1 MRKLILFGISLILCS
16 CQNDDEKCGQIIQK
30 AINNSIY
37 YFIIQTDND
46 SNNNYYDENSPGIP
60 DDGIRQGSVSEE
72 IYNSFKI
79 GDEYCSEI

>member
-1 MRKLILFGISLILCS
+1 MRKLILFGISLILSS
-16 CQNDDEKCGQIIQK
+16 CQNKDEKCGQIIQK
-30 AINNSIY
+30 AINNSTY

-46 SNNNYYDENSPGIP
+46 SNYYDENSPGIP

-72 IYNSFKI
+72 IYNSFEI

>member
-1 MRKLILFGISLILCS
+1 MRKLILFGIILILSS
-16 CQNDDEKCGQIIQK
+16 CQNNNEKCGQIVQK

-46 SNNNYYDENSPGIP
+46 SNNYYDENSPEIP

>member
-1 MRKLILFGISLILCS
+1 MRKLILFGIILILYS

-72 IYNSFKI
+72 IYNSFEI
-79 GDEYCSEI
+79 GDEYCTD

>member
-1 MRKLILFGISLILCS
+1 MRKLILFGIILILSS
-16 CQNDDEKCGQIIQK
+16 CQNNNEKCGQIIQK

-46 SNNNYYDENSPGIP
+46 SNNYYDENSPRIP

-79 GDEYCSEI
+79 GDEYYSEI

>member
-1 MRKLILFGISLILCS
+1 MRKLILFGICLILSS
-16 CQNDDEKCGQIIQK
+16 CQNNNEKCGQIIQK

-46 SNNNYYDENSPGIP
+46 SNNYYDENSPRIP

-79 GDEYCSEI
+79 GDEYCSET

>member
-1 MRKLILFGISLILCS
+1 MRKLILLGISLILCS
-16 CQNDDEKCGQIIQK
+16 CQNNDEKCGQIIQK
-30 AINNSIY
+30 AINNSVY

-46 SNNNYYDENSPGIP
+46 SNNNYDENSPGIP
-60 DDGIRQGSVSEE
+60 DDGLRQGSVSEE

>member
-1 MRKLILFGISLILCS
+1 MRKLILFGICLILSS
-16 CQNDDEKCGQIIQK
+16 CQNNNEKCGQIIQK

-46 SNNNYYDENSPGIP
+46 SNNYYDENSPGIP

-79 GDEYCSEI
+79 GDEYCSET

>member
-1 MRKLILFGISLILCS
+1 MRKLILFGISLILSS
-16 CQNDDEKCGQIIQK
+16 CQIKDEKCGQIIQK
-30 AINNSIY
+30 AINNSTY

-46 SNNNYYDENSPGIP
+46 SNNYYDDNSPGIP

>member
-1 MRKLILFGISLILCS
+1 MRKLILFGISLILSS
-16 CQNDDEKCGQIIQK
+16 CQNNNEKCGQIIQK

-46 SNNNYYDENSPGIP
+46 SNNYYDENSPGIP

-79 GDEYCSEI
+79 GDEYCSET

>member
-1 MRKLILFGISLILCS
+1 MRKLILFGISLILSS
-16 CQNDDEKCGQIIQK
+16 CQNNDEKCGKIIQK
-30 AINNSIY
+30 AINNSTY

-46 SNNNYYDENSPGIP
+46 SNNYYDDNSPGIP

>member
-1 MRKLILFGISLILCS
+1 MRKLILFGICLILSS
-16 CQNDDEKCGQIIQK
+16 CQNNNEKCGQIIQK

-46 SNNNYYDENSPGIP
+46 SNNYYDENSPGIP

-79 GDEYCSEI
+79 VDEYCSEI

>member
-1 MRKLILFGISLILCS
+1 MRKLILFGISLILYS
-16 CQNDDEKCGQIIQK
+16 CQNNDEKCGQIIQK

-60 DDGIRQGSVSEE
+60 DDGISQGSVSEE

>member
-1 MRKLILFGISLILCS
+1 MRKLILFGISLILSS
-16 CQNDDEKCGQIIQK
+16 CQNNNEKCGQIIQK

-46 SNNNYYDENSPGIP
+46 SNNYYDENSPGIP

>member
-1 MRKLILFGISLILCS
+1 MRKLILFGISLILSC
-16 CQNDDEKCGQIIQK
+16 CQNNDEKCGQIIQK
-30 AINNSIY
+30 AINNSTY
-37 YFIIQTDND
+37 YFIIKTDND
-46 SNNNYYDENSPGIP
+46 SNYYDENSPVIP

>member
-1 MRKLILFGISLILCS
+1 MRKLILFGISLILSS
-16 CQNDDEKCGQIIQK
+16 CQNNDEKCGQIIQK
-30 AINNSIY
+30 AINNSTY

-46 SNNNYYDENSPGIP
+46 SNNYYDDNSPGIP
-60 DDGIRQGSVSEE
+60 DDGIRQGSVSEK

>member
-1 MRKLILFGISLILCS
+1 MRKLILFGIILILSS
-16 CQNDDEKCGQIIQK
+16 CQNNNEKCGQIIQK

-46 SNNNYYDENSPGIP
+46 SNNYYDENSPKIP

>member
-1 MRKLILFGISLILCS
+1 MRKLILFGIILILSS
-16 CQNDDEKCGQIIQK
+16 CQNNNEKCGQIIQK

-46 SNNNYYDENSPGIP
+46 SNNYYDENSPRIP

-79 GDEYCSEI
+79 GDEYCSET

>member
-1 MRKLILFGISLILCS
+1 MRKLILLGISLILCS
-16 CQNDDEKCGQIIQK
+16 CQNNDEKCGQIIQK

-46 SNNNYYDENSPGIP
+46 SNNYYDENTPGIP

-72 IYNSFKI
+72 IYNSFEI

>member
-1 MRKLILFGISLILCS
+1 MRKLILLGISLILCS
-16 CQNDDEKCGQIIQK
+16 CQNNDEKCGQIIQK
-30 AINNSIY
+30 AINNSTY

-46 SNNNYYDENSPGIP
+46 SNNYYDENSPGIP

>member
-1 MRKLILFGISLILCS
+1 MRKLILFGISLILSS
-16 CQNDDEKCGQIIQK
+16 CQNNDEKCGQIIQK
-30 AINNSIY
+30 AINNSTY

-46 SNNNYYDENSPGIP
+46 SNNYYDENSPVIP

>member
-1 MRKLILFGISLILCS
+1 MRKLILFGIILILSS
-16 CQNDDEKCGQIIQK
+16 CQNNNEKCGQIIQK
-30 AINNSIY
+30 AIKNSIY

-46 SNNNYYDENSPGIP
+46 SNNYYDENSPGIP

>member
-1 MRKLILFGISLILCS
+1 MRKLILFGICLILFS
-16 CQNDDEKCGQIIQK
+16 CQNNNEKCGQIIQK

-46 SNNNYYDENSPGIP
+46 SNNYYDENSPRIP

-79 GDEYCSEI
+79 GDEYCSET

>member
-1 MRKLILFGISLILCS
+1 MRKLILFGIILILSS
-16 CQNDDEKCGQIIQK
+16 CQNNNEKCGQIIQK
-30 AINNSIY
+30 AIKNSIY

-46 SNNNYYDENSPGIP
+46 SNNYYDENSPGIP

-72 IYNSFKI
+72 IYNSFEI

>member
-1 MRKLILFGISLILCS
+1 MRKLILFGICLILFS
-16 CQNDDEKCGQIIQK
+16 CQNNNEKCGQIIQK

-46 SNNNYYDENSPGIP
+46 SNNYYDENSPRIP

>member
-1 MRKLILFGISLILCS
+1 MRKLILFGICLILFS
-16 CQNDDEKCGQIIQK
+16 CQNNNEKCGQIIQK

-46 SNNNYYDENSPGIP
+46 SNNYYDENSPGIP

>member
-1 MRKLILFGISLILCS
+1 MRKLILFGIILILYS

>member
-1 MRKLILFGISLILCS
+1 MRKLILFGIILILCS

-72 IYNSFKI
+72 IYNSFEI

>member
-1 MRKLILFGISLILCS
+1 MRKLILFGICLILSS
-16 CQNDDEKCGQIIQK
+16 CQNNNEKCGQIIQK

-46 SNNNYYDENSPGIP
+46 SNNYYDENSPGIP

-79 GDEYCSEI
+79 GDEYCSQI

>member
-72 IYNSFKI
+72 IYNSFEI

>member
-1 MRKLILFGISLILCS
+1 MRKLILFGICLILSS
-16 CQNDDEKCGQIIQK
+16 CQNNNEKCGQIVQK

-46 SNNNYYDENSPGIP
+46 SNNYYDENSPGIP

>member
-1 MRKLILFGISLILCS
+1 MRKLILFGISLILS
-16 CQNDDEKCGQIIQK
+16 NCQKNDEKCGQIIQK
-30 AINNSIY
+30 AINNSTY

-46 SNNNYYDENSPGIP
+46 SNNYYDDNSPGIP

>member
-1 MRKLILFGISLILCS
+1 MRKLILFGISLILSS
-16 CQNDDEKCGQIIQK
+16 CQNKDEKCGQIIQK
-30 AINNSIY
+30 AINNSTY

-46 SNNNYYDENSPGIP
+46 SNYYDENSTGIP

>member
-1 MRKLILFGISLILCS
+1 MRKLILLGISLILCS
-16 CQNDDEKCGQIIQK
+16 CQNNDEKCGQIIQK
-30 AINNSIY
+30 AINNSVY

-46 SNNNYYDENSPGIP
+46 SNNYYNENSPGIP

-72 IYNSFKI
+72 IYNSFEI

>member
-1 MRKLILFGISLILCS
+1 MGKFILFGISLILSS
-16 CQNDDEKCGQIIQK
+16 CQNNDEKCGQIIQK
-30 AINNSIY
+30 AINNSTY

-46 SNNNYYDENSPGIP
+46 SNYYDENSTGIP

>member
-1 MRKLILFGISLILCS
+1 MRKLILFGIILILYS

-72 IYNSFKI
+72 IYNSFEI

>member
-1 MRKLILFGISLILCS
+1 MRKLILFGICLILSS
-16 CQNDDEKCGQIIQK
+16 CQHNNEKCGQIIQK

-46 SNNNYYDENSPGIP
+46 SNNYYDENSPGIP

>member
-1 MRKLILFGISLILCS
+1 MRKLILFGICLILSS
-16 CQNDDEKCGQIIQK
+16 CQNNNEKCGQIIQK

-46 SNNNYYDENSPGIP
+46 SNNYYDENSPGIP

-72 IYNSFKI
+72 IYNSFKT

>member
-1 MRKLILFGISLILCS
+1 MRKLILFGIILILSS
-16 CQNDDEKCGQIIQK
+16 CQNNNEKCGQIIQK

-46 SNNNYYDENSPGIP
+46 SNNYYDENSPEIP

>member
-1 MRKLILFGISLILCS
+1 MRKFILFGIGLILSS
-16 CQNDDEKCGQIIQK
+16 CQNNDEKCGQIIQK
-30 AINNSIY
+30 AINNSTY

-46 SNNNYYDENSPGIP
+46 SNNYYDDNSPGIP

>member
-1 MRKLILFGISLILCS
+1 MRKLILFGIILILSS
-16 CQNDDEKCGQIIQK
+16 CQNNNEKCGQIIQK

-46 SNNNYYDENSPGIP
+46 SNNYYDENSPRIP